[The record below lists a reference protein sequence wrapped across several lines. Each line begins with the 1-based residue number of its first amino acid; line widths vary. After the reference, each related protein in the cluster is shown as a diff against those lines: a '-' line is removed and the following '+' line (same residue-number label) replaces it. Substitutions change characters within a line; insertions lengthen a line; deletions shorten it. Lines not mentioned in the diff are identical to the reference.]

1 MGVPQMPSCLPGT
14 IHERIGDLR
23 TSQGWSQKKLS
34 EISGIVT
41 SQLSR
46 IESGKIENI
55 SSDILIKLSN
65 AFGVSSDYILGLTN
79 IKERQYD

>member
-1 MGVPQMPSCLPGT
+1 MPSYLPGT

-23 TSQGWSQKKLS
+23 TSRGWSQKKLS

-46 IESGKIENI
+46 IESGYIENI
-55 SSDILIKLSN
+55 SSDILIKLAN
-65 AFGVSSDYILGLTN
+65 AFGVSSDYILGLTT

>member
-1 MGVPQMPSCLPGT
+1 MPKPGT
-14 IHERIGDLR
+14 IHERIRDLR
-23 TSQGWSQKKLS
+23 TSRSWSQKKLS
-34 EISGIVT
+34 EISGVVT

-46 IESGKIENI
+46 IESGYIENI

-65 AFGVSSDYILGLTN
+65 AFGVSSDYILGLTT